1 MRWILLWM
9 FTVTTAAA
17 QDGVAAAV
25 PSKGGCPQLVS
36 TAALSRFISEADMAF
51 STMDEQA
58 FRTARWSAQRAVP
71 CLGEPIQAGQAAA
84 YYRMEALGNF
94 VDQQHAQTVAFFR
107 SMLKVAP
114 HYLLPE
120 AMAPDGHPLRVNFE
134 VAQGSVAPAGKPV
147 SRPGDGV
154 IRVDGRVAVE
164 FPQDRPYLFQHVSD
178 AGQVLS
184 STVVGIGVDPPR
196 YGTMR
201 GYQNANSGARQGALA
216 PAKVQRDRTSVSF
229 NVPLAAVA
237 GGAAVISGITY
248 ALAVSSETKFWDP
261 TTPKKD
267 LESLKKNTNTLV
279 WVSGSAATVAVG
291 AGAAAFIV
299 GEF

>member
-1 MRWILLWM
+1 MIMRWVVVWM
-9 FTVTTAAA
+9 LMVSTASAK
-17 QDGVAAAV
+17 D
-25 PSKGGCPQLVS
+25 GCPQLVT

-71 CLGEPIQAGQAAA
+71 CLGEPIQPGQAAA

-94 VDQQHAQTVAFFR
+94 IEQQHAQTVAFFK

-134 VAQGSVAPAGKPV
+134 VAQGTVAPEGKPV
-147 SRPGDGV
+147 SRAGDGV
-154 IRVDGRVAVE
+154 IRVDGRVATQ

-178 AGQVLS
+178 AGQVLT

-201 GYQNANSGARQGALA
+201 GYQNANAGTRQGASSPTPINRERKPIA
-216 PAKVQRDRTSVSF
+216 F

-237 GGAAVISGITY
+237 GGAAVLSGITY
-248 ALAVSSETKFWDP
+248 ALAVSSETKFFDR
-261 TTPKKD
+261 TTPRQD
-267 LESLKKNTNTLV
+267 LAQLKKNTNTLV

-291 AGAAAFIV
+291 AGASAFIV

>member
-1 MRWILLWM
+1 MIKWILVWM
-9 FTVTTAAA
+9 FMVTTASA
-17 QDGVAAAV
+17 QDRGSV
-25 PSKGGCPQLVS
+25 SNKGGCPQLVS
-36 TAALSRFISEADMAF
+36 TAALSRYISEADMAF

-114 HYLLPE
+114 HYMLPE
-120 AMAPDGHPLRVNFE
+120 AMAPEGHPLRVNFE
-134 VAQGSVAPAGKPV
+134 VAQGSITAQGKPV

-154 IRVDGRVAVE
+154 IRVDGRVAIE

-178 AGQVLS
+178 AGRVLT
-184 STVVGIGVDPPR
+184 STVVGIGVEPPR

-201 GYQNANSGARQGALA
+201 GYQNANSGALRGDRQSTQVKRERK
-216 PAKVQRDRTSVSF
+216 PIEV

-237 GGAAVISGITY
+237 GGTALISAITY
-248 ALAVSSETKFWDP
+248 TLAVSSETKFWDP

-267 LESLKKNTNTLV
+267 LAQLKKKTNTMV
-279 WVSGSAATVAVG
+279 WVSGGAATLAVG
-291 AGAAAFIV
+291 AGASAFIV

>member
-9 FTVTTAAA
+9 VMGSPAFA
-17 QDGVAAAV
+17 
-25 PSKGGCPQLVS
+25 KECPQLVT
-36 TAALSRFISEADMAF
+36 TAGLSRFISEADMAF

-71 CLGEPIQAGQAAA
+71 CLGEPIQPGQAAA

-94 VDQQHAQTVAFFR
+94 IDQQHAQTVAFFK
-107 SMLKVAP
+107 SMLSVAP
-114 HYLLPE
+114 HYMLPE
-120 AMAPDGHPLRVNFE
+120 AMAPEGHPLRVNFE
-134 VAQGSVAPAGKPV
+134 VAQGSIASEGKPV

-154 IRVDGRVAVE
+154 IRVDGRVAIV

-178 AGQVLS
+178 SGQVLT

-201 GYQNANSGARQGALA
+201 GYQNANSGARQ
-216 PAKVQRDRTSVSF
+216 RDEGPTDEKRSRKPVSF

-237 GGAAVISGITY
+237 GGAAVLSGITY

-267 LESLKKNTNTLV
+267 LDQLKKNTNTLV

-291 AGAAAFIV
+291 AGVSAFIV

>member
-1 MRWILLWM
+1 MRWILVWLCM
-9 FTVTTAAA
+9 VSTASAKSA
-17 QDGVAAAV
+17 
-25 PSKGGCPQLVS
+25 CPELVS
-36 TAALSRFISEADMAF
+36 TAALSRYISEADMAF

-94 VDQQHAQTVAFFR
+94 VEQQHAQTVGFFK

-134 VAQGSVAPAGKPV
+134 VAQGTVPVEGKPV
-147 SRPGDGV
+147 SRAGDGV
-154 IRVDGRVAVE
+154 IRVDGRVATE

-178 AGQVLS
+178 AGIVLT
-184 STVVGIGVDPPR
+184 STVVGIGVEPPR

-201 GYQNANSGARQGALA
+201 GFQNANAGTRQEAVRVKRE
-216 PAKVQRDRTSVSF
+216 PKPISF

-237 GGAAVISGITY
+237 GGATVLSGITY

-261 TTPKKD
+261 TTPKKE
-267 LESLKKNTNTLV
+267 LPQLKKNTNTMV
-279 WVSGSAATVAVG
+279 WISGGAGAVAVG
-291 AGAAAFIV
+291 TGVSAFFV